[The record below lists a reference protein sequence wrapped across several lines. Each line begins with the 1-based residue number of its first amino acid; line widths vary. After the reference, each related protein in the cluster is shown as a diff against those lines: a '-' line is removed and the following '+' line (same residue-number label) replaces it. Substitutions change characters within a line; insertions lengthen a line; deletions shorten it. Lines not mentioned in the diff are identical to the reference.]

1 MSFSTYSNH
10 SNTPSFLIT
19 AAFVIL
25 VRPFGVDVTEHFF
38 FPWWGVGADYA
49 FIWLIQGTPRIT
61 QLCFRTHLLT

>member
-25 VRPFGVDVTEHFF
+25 VRPFGVDVTEHFI
-38 FPWWGVGADYA
+38 FPWWGEADYA
-49 FIWLIQGTPRIT
+49 FIWLIQGTPR
-61 QLCFRTHLLT
+61 